1 MGSGQVVREVWSAR
15 PLLGQLVLR
24 DLRVRYKQAL
34 FGLAWA
40 VFMPALIVLSGLL
53 VRFAISQVA
62 AAPFDRAVVGA
73 LALKGL
79 AWGFF
84 VAAVGVATPS
94 LTGNNNLVTKVYFPR
109 AVLPVAAILAQTVDT
124 AIACTAFVL
133 LSPLLGLA
141 WSIQMLWLPVL
152 AALIF
157 CFTTACGLLLG
168 AANVYFR
175 DVKYIVQMLLT
186 FGIFFTPVFYEPA
199 MLGELGARL
208 IMLNPLAPLIEGLR
222 LALIEGHNLLMPLT
236 APVASGAVVVWS
248 PLYLAYGA
256 AWAVGGLMISIGIFR
271 RAEPAFPE
279 YV

>member
-1 MGSGQVVREVWSAR
+1 MTTSLVREVWSAR
-15 PLLGQLVLR
+15 PLLRQLVLR
-24 DLRVRYKQAL
+24 DLRVRYKQAF

-40 VFMPALIVLSGLL
+40 VFMPALIVLSGVL
-53 VRFAISQVA
+53 VRFAISQVGS
-62 AAPFDRAVVGA
+62 APFDRAVVGT

-94 LTGNNNLVTKVYFPR
+94 LTGNSNLVTKVYFPR
-109 AVLPVAAILAQTVDT
+109 AVLPLATILAQTVDT
-124 AIACTAFVL
+124 AIACTAFVV
-133 LSPLLGLA
+133 LSPLVGLT
-141 WSIQMLWLPVL
+141 WSVQMLWLPVL

-175 DVKYIVQMLLT
+175 DVKYIVQTLLT
-186 FGIFFTPVFYEPA
+186 FGIFFTPVFFEPA

-222 LALIEGHNLLMPLT
+222 LALIEGHNLLTPLS
-236 APVASGAVVVWS
+236 APVSSGTAVVWS
-248 PLYLAYGA
+248 PAYLGYSVV
-256 AWAVGGLMISIGIFR
+256 WALGGLIVSIRIFR
-271 RAEPAFPE
+271 RAEPSFPE